1 MTAAKAAADKAVA
14 AQAAAAQ
21 AVAAQAAA
29 RQAASQQ
36 AMAEQAVA
44 QQVAQQQAATQAAAQ
59 RAATQ
64 QAAMQAATQQA
75 TTTQLAAIPPPN
87 QLSTQTH
94 AQLLALLQGHP
105 QMHMLP
111 GTPPPTTNQPLTPES
126 EHELRAM
133 LRNARRA
140 LIRDTTPEAMDARRH
155 VISDLQDALDAARR
169 RRGAR

>member
-44 QQVAQQQAATQAAAQ
+44 QQVAQQQAAT
-59 RAATQ
+59 